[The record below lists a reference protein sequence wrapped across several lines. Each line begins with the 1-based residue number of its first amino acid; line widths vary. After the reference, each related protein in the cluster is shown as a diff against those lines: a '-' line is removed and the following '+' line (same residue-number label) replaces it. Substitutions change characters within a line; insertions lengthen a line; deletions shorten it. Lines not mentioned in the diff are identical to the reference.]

1 MTKKENEMIDWVH
14 LIVEESLHVG
24 VIKERTFITFKD
36 NHVNFSEERLKE
48 GLFNMTK
55 MS

>member
-24 VIKERTFITFKD
+24 VIKERTFKTFKD
-36 NHVNFSEERLKE
+36 NPVNSLQERLKE

-55 MS
+55 TS